1 MKEDVLRVKLRV
13 NQIEELRSQM
23 YKIASDKA
31 LTDKRVV
38 AISEKLDVLIN
49 EFYSS
54 TLAISTKRESMGA

>member
-1 MKEDVLRVKLRV
+1 MKEDVPGVKLMIYEK
-13 NQIEELRSQM
+13 IEELRLQM
-23 YKIASDKA
+23 HKIASDKA

-54 TLAISTKRESMGA
+54 TLATKRESMGA